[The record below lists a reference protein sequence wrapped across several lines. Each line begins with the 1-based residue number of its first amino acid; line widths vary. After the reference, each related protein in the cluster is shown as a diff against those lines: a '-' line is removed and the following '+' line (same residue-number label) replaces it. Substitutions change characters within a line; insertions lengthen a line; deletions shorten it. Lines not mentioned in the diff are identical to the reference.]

1 MFDRLRDYIPQISLT
16 ALQVTLTEKLVF
28 WESNTTTE
36 VQTDDLQDSIERQ
49 NKPIVKSRRKEIESK
64 SGRGTT
70 FDILTIQLENLG
82 EGVAQNLY
90 VRPTLVVSYDPDP
103 GEGTPIDI
111 EDACFL
117 TSDDNGFEIL
127 PRYFPLN
134 RTEGD
139 QFENDSREGGVLS
152 PNEGR
157 VEFSTQVEFEEVFH
171 GEEGRAEYVQSPVF
185 ETMQRLYDAGIRY
198 VSFQLHV
205 LYTDVNENVYAEQV
219 MGKPGEI
226 TGGVTLE
233 DISEFRFSS
242 ESSDHKLHRRV
253 EETFKY
259 PP

>member
-1 MFDRLRDYIPQISLT
+1 MLEQIREYIPQFSFT
-16 ALQVTLTEKLVF
+16 AVKAVLVEKVVF
-28 WESNTTTE
+28 WESNTE
-36 VQTDDLQDSIERQ
+36 VQTDDLQETIERQ
-49 NKPIVKSRRKEIESK
+49 STPVVKSRRKDIESK

-70 FDILTIQLENLG
+70 FDFLTIELENLG

-90 VRPTLVVSYDPDP
+90 VRPTLVVSYDPKP

-117 TSDDNGFEIL
+117 TPDGDGFEIH
-127 PRYFPLN
+127 PRYFRLT

-139 QFENDSREGGVLS
+139 HFENDSMDGGVLS

-171 GEEGRAEYVQSPVF
+171 GEEGRAEYVRSPVF
-185 ETMQRLYDAGIRY
+185 ETTQRLYDAGIRDI
-198 VSFQLHV
+198 SFQLHV
-205 LYTDVNENVYAEQV
+205 LYTDVNDNVYAEQV

-233 DISEFRFSS
+233 DISEFQFSS
-242 ESSDHKLHRRV
+242 ESSDHKLHRRI

>member
-1 MFDRLRDYIPQISLT
+1 MAERLSDYIPQFSFT
-16 ALQVTLTEKLVF
+16 AVKAVLVEKVVF

-36 VQTDDLQDSIERQ
+36 VQTDDLQETIERQ
-49 NKPIVKSRRKEIESK
+49 SKPVVKSRRKDIQSK

-70 FDILTIQLENLG
+70 FDLLTIELENLG

-90 VRPTLVVSYDPDP
+90 VRPTLVVSYDPNP

-117 TSDDNGFEIL
+117 TPDGEGFEIL

-152 PNEGR
+152 PHEGR

-171 GEEGRAEYVQSPVF
+171 GEEGRAEYVRSPVF
-185 ETMQRLYDAGIRY
+185 ETTQRLYDAGIRDI
-198 VSFQLHV
+198 SFQLHV
-205 LYTDVNENVYAEQV
+205 LYTDVNDNVNVEQV
-219 MGKPGEI
+219 MGKPGEL
-226 TGGVTLE
+226 TGGTTLE
-233 DISEFRFSS
+233 DINEFRFSS
-242 ESSDHKLHRRV
+242 ESTDHMLHRRV

>member
-1 MFDRLRDYIPQISLT
+1 MFERFRDYIPQFSFT
-16 ALQVTLTEKLVF
+16 AVKAVFVENFVF
-28 WESNTTTE
+28 WQSNTE
-36 VQTDDLQDSIERQ
+36 VQTEDLQDTIERQ
-49 NKPIVKSRRKEIESK
+49 SKPVVKSRRRETQSK
-64 SGRGTT
+64 SGRGST

-117 TSDDNGFEIL
+117 TPAGDGFEIL

-139 QFENDSREGGVLS
+139 QFENNSREGGVLS

-171 GEEGRAEYVQSPVF
+171 GEEGRAEYVRSPVF
-185 ETMQRLYDAGIRY
+185 ETTQRLYDAGIRY

-205 LYTDVNENVYAEQV
+205 LYTDVNENVYFNQV

-233 DISEFRFSS
+233 DIREFRFSS
-242 ESSDHKLHRRV
+242 ESSDHKLQRRV

>member
-1 MFDRLRDYIPQISLT
+1 MFDRLRAYIPQISLT
-16 ALQVTLTEKLVF
+16 ALQVTLIEKLVF
-28 WESNTTTE
+28 WESNTE
-36 VQTDDLQDSIERQ
+36 VQTDDLQDTIERQ
-49 NKPIVKSRRKEIESK
+49 SQPVVKSRGKEIQSK

-90 VRPTLVVSYDPDP
+90 IRPTLVVSYHPDP
-103 GEGTPIDI
+103 GERTPIDI

-117 TSDDNGFEIL
+117 TPDGDGFEIL
-127 PRYFPLN
+127 PRFFALN

-139 QFENDSREGGVLS
+139 DFENDSRDGGVLS

-171 GEEGRAEYVQSPVF
+171 GEEGRAEYIRSPVF
-185 ETMQRLYDAGIRY
+185 ETTQRLSHAGIRY
-198 VSFQLHV
+198 ISFQLHV
-205 LYTDVNENVYAEQV
+205 LYTDVNGNVHAEQV
-219 MGKPGEI
+219 MGKTGGI
-226 TGGVTLE
+226 TSGVTLE
-233 DISEFRFSS
+233 DICEFRFSS